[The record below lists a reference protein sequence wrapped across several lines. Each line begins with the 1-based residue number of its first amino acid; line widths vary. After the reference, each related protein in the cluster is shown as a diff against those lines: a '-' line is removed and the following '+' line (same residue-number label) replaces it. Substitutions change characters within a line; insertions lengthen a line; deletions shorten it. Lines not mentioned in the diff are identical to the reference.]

1 MSTFAA
7 LNIEADDSPEEEI
20 DDTREIQI
28 EEALKLYQTALKLHS
43 LGPKHYKEAAEA
55 YDALFKSEIFKLP
68 QYTDLGADISDD
80 GFIEEVEEPSAVS
93 VAAVDETETAA
104 SALPQTL
111 YLSYKNYGQFLLD
124 TVRYAWEQGGDI
136 ADTTPSTESAI
147 RHFADALERDD
158 TDLELWRKCGR
169 VGDALRSHR
178 ISRFCLESVFEGNG
192 DGIDDGFEQLGIEQA
207 GAVGDLRKF
216 FTALHDPLSLA
227 QLPQK
232 QPRKALVNFLQR
244 QIDPFPYLPS
254 ALKQLNGGSISCG
267 LTLPKIKHLTITP
280 ATNSW
285 AALGE
290 KLLEL
295 LSKDDSDQST
305 TEVQGNL
312 QICLADSDVTMAS
325 PAATLPII
333 QGRRPSKHKSSASTD
348 MGETESKS
356 KANTEEATAK
366 DTEMKDSV
374 QADEKPEPKGD
385 GEVNGNTGE
394 DAQDDTAKENEDENT
409 VDKDKE
415 EGEKSNEPTDD
426 IEARPGP
433 QTRKRSSASIVNE
446 EPTDGVRTKSK
457 RIRARESIA
466 DTQAQPEEVIF
477 DQTRYFEDRLEIYT
491 HADEWMFSTA
501 NDLLSKFG
509 VEELGSIDQIK
520 QMLASAESDQDTT
533 EITPETLAVRD
544 LRYIVENWSDAFGK
558 IALHSDIFADTQD
571 GLKGVRKSGLS
582 VFLEH
587 SKQVGAKAEQAVD
600 LVDNEGLEQ
609 FAESVNSSNLTMQ
622 EVAFK
627 WLEKY
632 LKPDLQSLG
641 HDISTVTDSSYA
653 TQRMPQSTRDTLTQ
667 ILVRLDGFVY
677 ARMRAFA
684 LNLEKQILSHA
695 HETPYSFTPDDLTAV
710 EMSQS
715 IYELHL
721 DVYDSIVCQKEK
733 DQEAT
738 VLQQDRLN
746 RWRAL
751 TRGYISYYLDLCPVD
766 NRQTAIVLR
775 HLWATTFHE
784 NMLDDQDREY
794 VLACLSDIRR
804 ALVSLGDP
812 VITLANN
819 TTMPEISTTA
829 IDQEVSRLKA
839 MSFFTDIFGSG
850 KDDPVHLIETIE
862 PVLDPSAVRYTDENG
877 NVSENIEPSTTVQNL
892 IEFLN
897 QGDATLKLFLWRRLR
912 EAYDSIDYP
921 TKVVSCHFRALET
934 VVQELSRTARMDLPV
949 NERRFSLLKWLKL
962 ADDILTSVMRRVVN
976 NSEVSF
982 ECFDW
987 THLQMSMSSL
997 ARLSRILQSFAF
1009 YEDGVRVG
1017 QITPADVRP
1026 ASTAKSLEQF
1036 KEKLRSSF
1044 VKIWMV
1050 QYALLREG
1058 IGQSKDL
1065 FDTPLDDRIHFL
1077 RSVHNALG
1085 LRSYCKY
1092 PKNLFVK
1099 LMMDELLTLETD
1111 DVYEDDLAQV
1121 LYDLYKF
1128 KFSPHLDVSFEHGC
1142 PYEPLDQ
1149 EIALKLVDFT
1159 ISQTKRMDIK
1169 DYLKSDLKTTVDA
1182 LQRQIGLMGKSEV
1195 STPLNKRIL
1204 SRFLKTP
1211 INPLDLF
1218 RCVQGIT
1225 GLSMIPVYSRS
1236 AELADKGWFTFLGSA
1251 ALAKFRSLKKIGPT
1265 PTDDLDLAATLF
1277 RHDLEHG
1284 KDRWEAWYQLAQVYD
1299 LRLEEDVAWSAE
1311 KLNNDREDLATIERR
1326 AIHAY
1331 SMAVATAV
1339 QTGDLKPNE
1348 KKQMSDLYA
1357 EFGLRIYA
1365 STREPLSMGAFDVSP
1380 FMRHFSSGADQRMYE
1395 GKPFSAMKPF
1405 SAWYFASFL
1414 FHKASKENPMNW
1426 RNHFMFSKCLW
1437 KMYCSNDPLKERYKT
1452 IEPSDILDSL
1462 TDAIDALPKKKDGR
1476 ASEPILEPHFKLVS
1490 ITHKLVRRG
1499 DLDPKEA
1506 SEKLLATPWAKGLSP
1521 ATDLE
1526 SWKPFILGVLKQLQ
1540 NADKSNW
1547 HHRIVLRAA
1556 HIIYDDS
1563 KDKEAAIAAKN
1574 DLTQHIFTKTMTVQ
1588 VWRPENER
1596 AGRHFVYTTRYVYF
1610 FVQLLDQL
1618 DDRANLDMLVR
1629 RVRRKVNDYLNFPKL
1644 WEDTCI
1650 TYIKLLRRIGNVPE
1664 GKEDAVFK
1672 GVSLDDFT
1680 LYSSRL
1686 DAWCQTPAK
1695 EEIPTIELLRDAV
1708 ELKKLNGT
1716 VIKSGMFDDLV
1727 ADIYAQLYEKTL
1739 PQFVEQVAGE
1749 ENRERMKVDHLLMAG
1764 DSGDG
1769 AETPPATTSAQ
1780 APAPRPR
1787 AKGVT
1792 RKEVQKKADAIAAKA
1807 PRPAPKPAKAA
1818 EDEAKQAQAERQTA
1832 EEQTDNGPATEAALD
1847 ENKEKDKE
1855 DTNADDKDEKD
1866 DVEKED
1872 ENNEEEKEE
1881 ENNEEEEEKE
1891 EEDNE
1896 EDEKEGDDNEE
1907 EKEENPEEE
1916 DKEGEN
1922 VEDKEAS
1929 GPDPS
1934 IHDTTEEESGLS
1946 ELETEAGSGDTLK
1959 PSSPIFQHL
1968 LRARM
1973 LSPKAGS
1980 ELSTVTSGEGGDN
1993 DSIPAPSIQ
2002 DTKMEIEGEAEAGDD
2017 GSDTEELPED

>member
-7 LNIEADDSPEEEI
+7 LNIEADETPEEEI

-43 LGPKHYKEAAEA
+43 QGPKHYKEAAEA
-55 YDALFKSEIFKLP
+55 YDALFKSEIFKFP
-68 QYTDLGADISDD
+68 QYADLGAAISEDEY
-80 GFIEEVEEPSAVS
+80 IEEVDGPSAVS
-93 VAAVDETETAA
+93 IAAADEAETAA

-124 TVRYAWEQGGDI
+124 TVRYAWEQGGDL
-136 ADTTPSTESAI
+136 ADTASSTESAI

-158 TDLELWRKCGR
+158 SDLELWRKCAR
-169 VGDALRSHR
+169 VGDSLRSHR
-178 ISRFCLESVFEGNG
+178 ILRFCLESVFEGNG

-216 FTALHDPLSLA
+216 FTALHDPVSLA
-227 QLPQK
+227 QLPHK
-232 QPRKALVNFLQR
+232 QPRRALLNFLQR

-267 LTLPKIKHLTITP
+267 LGLPATKHHTITP
-280 ATNSW
+280 TTNSW

-290 KLLEL
+290 KILEL
-295 LSKDDSDQST
+295 LSGDGLGQDT
-305 TEVQGNL
+305 VGVQGTMK
-312 QICLADSDVTMAS
+312 ICLPDSDVAMTS

-333 QGRRPSKHKSSASTD
+333 QGRRSSKHRNSIIADSGD
-348 MGETESKS
+348 PEETAANESMP
-356 KANTEEATAK
+356 T
-366 DTEMKDSV
+366 
-374 QADEKPEPKGD
+374 ADENTDPKEDEKAD
-385 GEVNGNTGE
+385 GKTGE
-394 DAQDDTAKENEDENT
+394 NTHGDTNKEQEDEKT
-409 VDKDKE
+409 VDKDRE
-415 EGEKSNEPTDD
+415 ETEKPNEPVDET
-426 IEARPGP
+426 EARPGP

-446 EPTDGVRTKSK
+446 EPTDGGRTKSK

-501 NDLLSKFG
+501 NSLFSKFG
-509 VEELGSIDQIK
+509 VEELGSVDQIK
-520 QMLASAESDQDTT
+520 QMLAPTGSGQHTT
-533 EITPETLAVRD
+533 ESSPEYLAVHD
-544 LRYIVENWSDAFGK
+544 LRHIIENWNDGLSK
-558 IALHSDIFADTQD
+558 VALHSDIFADTQD
-571 GLKGVRKSGLS
+571 GLKGVKKSGLS

-587 SKQVGAKAEQAVD
+587 SKQVGAKAEREGD
-600 LVDNEGLEQ
+600 LVDDQGLEQ
-609 FAESVNSSNLTMQ
+609 FANNINASNLTMQ

-641 HDISTVTDSSYA
+641 HDISTVTDSIYA
-653 TQRMPQSTRDTLTQ
+653 TQQMCQSARDTLTQ
-667 ILVRLDGFVY
+667 ILLRLDGFIY
-677 ARMRAFA
+677 NRLREFA
-684 LNLEKQILSHA
+684 LNLERRILSSA
-695 HETPYSFTPDDLTAV
+695 HETPYSFTPDDLIAV

-721 DVYDSIVCQKEK
+721 DIYDSIVCQNEK
-733 DQEAT
+733 NQGAAI
-738 VLQQDRLN
+738 LQQDRLS
-746 RWRAL
+746 RWRSL
-751 TRGYISYYLDLCPVD
+751 TRGYISYYLDLCIVD
-766 NRQTAIVLR
+766 HRQTAMVLR

-784 NMLDDQDREY
+784 NMLDDQKGDY
-794 VLACLSDIRR
+794 VLLCLGDIRR

-812 VITLANN
+812 VIALVNN
-819 TTMPEISTTA
+819 NTMPEISTAA
-829 IDQEVSRLKA
+829 IDQEVSRLRA

-850 KDDPVHLIETIE
+850 NDDLVHLIETIE

-877 NVSENIEPSTTVQNL
+877 NISEEAKPSTTTQNL
-892 IEFLN
+892 IDFLN

-921 TKVVSCHFRALET
+921 TKVVSCHLRSLEA
-934 VVQELSRTARMDLPV
+934 VVQELNRPARTQLPV
-949 NERRFSLLKWLKL
+949 NERRSSLLKWLKL
-962 ADDILTSVMRRVVN
+962 SDDILTSVMRRVVN
-976 NSEVSF
+976 KPEVSF

-987 THLQMSMSSL
+987 NHLQISMSSL
-997 ARLSRILQSFAF
+997 ARLSRILQSFAL

-1017 QITPADVRP
+1017 QITPADIRP

-1036 KEKLRSSF
+1036 KDKLRSLF
-1044 VKIWMV
+1044 VKIWIV
-1050 QYALLREG
+1050 QYTLLREG
-1058 IGQSKDL
+1058 INQNNEL

-1077 RSVHNALG
+1077 RSIHNALG

-1099 LMMDELLTLETD
+1099 LMRDELLTLKTD

-1128 KFSPHLDVSFEHGC
+1128 KFSPHLDVSFDHGC
-1142 PYEPLDQ
+1142 PYETLDQ

-1159 ISQTKRMDIK
+1159 LTQTKRIDIK

-1182 LQRQIGLMGKSEV
+1182 LQRQIGLMGKSELA
-1195 STPLNKRIL
+1195 TPLNKRIL
-1204 SRFLKTP
+1204 SKFLKTP
-1211 INPLDLF
+1211 INPLELF
-1218 RCVQGIT
+1218 RSVQGVS
-1225 GLSMIPVYSRS
+1225 GLSMIPVYSKS
-1236 AELADKGWFTFLGSA
+1236 SDLADKGWFTFLGSA
-1251 ALAKFRSLKKIGPT
+1251 ALAKFRAQKKVGPT
-1265 PTDDLDLAATLF
+1265 PTEDLDLAATLF

-1284 KDRWEAWYQLAQVYD
+1284 KDRWESWYRLAQVYD
-1299 LRLEEDVAWSAE
+1299 LRLEEEIAWSAE
-1311 KLNNDREDLATIERR
+1311 KINNDREDLATVERR

-1339 QTGDLKPNE
+1339 QTADLKPDE
-1348 KKQMSDLYA
+1348 KKQISDLYT
-1357 EFGLRIYA
+1357 EFGLRVYA
-1365 STREPLSMGAFDVSP
+1365 STRDPLSMGAFDVTA

-1405 SAWYFASFL
+1405 SAWYFASYL
-1414 FHKASKENPMNW
+1414 FHKAMKDRPMNW
-1426 RNHFMFSKCLW
+1426 RNHYMFSKCLW
-1437 KMYCSNDPLKERYKT
+1437 KMYCSNDPLKERYKP
-1452 IEPSDILDSL
+1452 IEPADILDSL
-1462 TDAIDALPKKKDGR
+1462 TDAIDVLPKKKDGR
-1476 ASEPILEPHFKLVS
+1476 SSEPILEPHFKLVS
-1490 ITHKLVRRG
+1490 LTHKLVRRG
-1499 DLDPKEA
+1499 DLEPKDA
-1506 SEKLLATPWAKGLSP
+1506 SEKLLATPWARGLSL
-1521 ATDLE
+1521 ATDME

-1547 HHRIVLRAA
+1547 HHRIVARAA

-1563 KDKEAAIAAKN
+1563 KDREAAIAAKN

-1644 WEDTCI
+1644 WEDTCA
-1650 TYIKLLRRIGNVPE
+1650 TYIKLLRRAGNIPE

-1680 LYSSRL
+1680 LYSGRL
-1686 DAWCQTPAK
+1686 DTWCQNPAK
-1695 EEIPTIELLRDAV
+1695 EDIPTIELLRDAV

-1716 VIKSGMFDDLV
+1716 IIKSGMFDDLV

-1749 ENRERMKVDHLLMAG
+1749 ENRERMKVDHLLMPGESA
-1764 DSGDG
+1764 DG
-1769 AETPPATTSAQ
+1769 TETPPALTSVQ
-1780 APAPRPR
+1780 APAPRLR

-1792 RKEVQKKADAIAAKA
+1792 RKEVQKKSDAIAAKA
-1807 PRPAPKPAKAA
+1807 PRPAPKPAKPA
-1818 EDEAKQAQAERQTA
+1818 EDEAKQVQT
-1832 EEQTDNGPATEAALD
+1832 EQQSTDQQTGNETAAD
-1847 ENKEKDKE
+1847 PTQVNNKEDKDK
-1855 DTNADDKDEKD
+1855 D
-1866 DVEKED
+1866 
-1872 ENNEEEKEE
+1872 NNEEDKDRKDEEEKE
-1881 ENNEEEEEKE
+1881 ENNEEE
-1891 EEDNE
+1891 
-1896 EDEKEGDDNEE
+1896 EKEGDDNEE
-1907 EKEENPEEE
+1907 REDNNEEE
-1916 DKEGEN
+1916 EKDGDN
-1922 VEDKEAS
+1922 CEDKEAS
-1929 GPDPS
+1929 VLDHS
-1934 IHDTTEEESGLS
+1934 VHDTTEIESGLS
-1946 ELETEAGSGDTLK
+1946 DIETETASGDAMK
-1959 PSSPIFQHL
+1959 PSSPMFQNL

-1973 LSPKAGS
+1973 SSPKAGS
-1980 ELSTVTSGEGGDN
+1980 ELSTVVSADGGDN
-1993 DSIPAPSIQ
+1993 DSIPTPSVQ
-2002 DTKMEIEGEAEAGDD
+2002 DTKMEIDAETVEAAE
-2017 GSDTEELPED
+2017 GSDTEEQQED